1 MRSEDELGR
10 GAFGAVYR
18 MRHRKKGTVMA
29 VKVGCHTSSDS
40 GRGRD
45 GVGEGGREGGGRG
58 RREGERKGM
67 RSGRGRVRGKEGKS
81 F

>member
-29 VKVGCHTSSDS
+29 VKVSCHTSSDS

-45 GVGEGGREGGGRG
+45 GLL
-58 RREGERKGM
+58 
-67 RSGRGRVRGKEGKS
+67 RVHSYNEDTSLIRTHFLSQKIVS
-81 F
+81 CIRFSP